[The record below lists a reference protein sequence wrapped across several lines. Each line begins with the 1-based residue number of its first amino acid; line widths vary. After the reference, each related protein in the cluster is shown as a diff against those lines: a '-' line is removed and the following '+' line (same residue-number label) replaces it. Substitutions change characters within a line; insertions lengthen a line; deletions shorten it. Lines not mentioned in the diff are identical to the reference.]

1 MSTGTGI
8 FLSGLIIGL
17 VMLYGQTKDRWNWKN
32 ILKYLTFVILGLVFL
47 FYQMIS
53 DWKMFQYDY
62 SLKGM
67 CVSLILFFSI
77 MFISLI
83 PMYVLSE
90 FYLKF
95 LDKSF
100 QYDDDGDERLIY
112 KITTWI
118 CGITILLLFT
128 FYGDSWKE
136 VINVWYDKNIG

>member
-17 VMLYGQTKDRWNWKN
+17 VMLYGQTKDRWDWKN
-32 ILKYLTFVILGLVFL
+32 ILKYLLFVILGLVFL

-67 CVSLILFFSI
+67 CVGLILYLGVMLISFS
-77 MFISLI
+77 
-83 PMYVLSE
+83 PMLVLSE

-100 QYDDDGDERLIY
+100 QFDEEGNA
-112 KITTWI
+112 KIS
-118 CGITILLLFT
+118 L
-128 FYGDSWKE
+128 SSE
-136 VINVWYDKNIG
+136 

>member
-17 VMLYGQTKDRWNWKN
+17 VMLYGQTKDRWNWKT
-32 ILKYLTFVILGLVFL
+32 IFKYLIFVLLGLVFL

-67 CVSLILFFSI
+67 CVGLILYLGVMLISFS
-77 MFISLI
+77 
-83 PMYVLSE
+83 PMLVLSE

-100 QYDDDGDERLIY
+100 QFDEDGNERQIY
-112 KITTWI
+112 KITSGVCI
-118 CGITILLLFT
+118 VILIVLVT
-128 FYGDSWKE
+128 FYSDSWKE
-136 VINVWYDKNIG
+136 VINVWYDKNFN